1 MGNFTLKV
9 LILPKKSDFS
19 CVRPPSLMTKT
30 SAKQDKHKNLEKI
43 VKILCGVLTNSG
55 YVVRREEL
63 KRGFGWKVVS
73 GSCRLNDDKLVF
85 VDRKLTLED
94 QVVFLTNSI
103 THRGVQIPQENI
115 QELNDLGWHPVQ
127 QDAA

>member
-1 MGNFTLKV
+1 
-9 LILPKKSDFS
+9 
-19 CVRPPSLMTKT
+19 MTKT